1 MILIKFLFLGF
12 STALLFPPFFIF
24 PLGFFIFPYFY
35 SQLLKLNQILSTSLY
50 FFCGIFYGVGFLC
63 ILLIWIK
70 NPFLIN
76 EATKNYAFFSSFL
89 IIFIS
94 FIFGLVFILFKYTR
108 NFSFKIFC
116 IPLFLII
123 TEIFIANFWYGFP
136 WLSFAMII
144 SNNPIGSYFLYLF
157 GTHATGFLLLN
168 LFLIPQFFINREKLF
183 VLIKPFSIIILLIF
197 IIIFSIYL
205 INYQEINKKE
215 FKEIYIELFQ
225 MNNPVLNNDEL
236 STKEEYIEIVNF
248 IKKSEAD
255 LIVLGENNFPFI
267 VNNINQIELDKLLKP
282 NQTLIIGATR
292 NENKKYFN
300 SLLVVEKNNTYFFD
314 KKFLVPFGEFIP
326 FRAYLGFMDFIVGS
340 SDFDI
345 GSKDRFVEIK
355 DQYTFIPV
363 ICYEIIFFWKLL
375 NKTNNF
381 SDLIVNIT
389 NDAWFGDFVG
399 PYQHFYLTKMRAA
412 EFNKPLVRVS
422 NNGITAIFDNKGKI
436 LSSTKLNKRE
446 IINFN
451 LEIGGGV
458 NLIFYHKILNIFLIF
473 IFLTNIYFLLFKKND
488 NTNI

>member
-1 MILIKFLFLGF
+1 M
-12 STALLFPPFFIF
+12 
-24 PLGFFIFPYFY
+24 
-35 SQLLKLNQILSTSLY
+35 
-50 FFCGIFYGVGFLC
+50 
-63 ILLIWIK
+63 IWIK
-70 NPFLIN
+70 NPFLLN
-76 EATKNYAFFSSFL
+76 EATKNYSFFSSFL

-94 FIFGLVFILFKYTR
+94 FIFGLIFILFKYTR
-108 NFSFKIFC
+108 NFSFQIFC

-123 TEIFIANFWYGFP
+123 TEIFIANFSYCFP
-136 WLSFAMII
+136 WISYALII

-168 LFLIPQFFINREKLF
+168 LFLIPQFFIKREKLF

-236 STKEEYIEIVNF
+236 STKEKYIEIVNF

-300 SLLVVEKNNTYFFD
+300 SLLVIEKNNIYYFD
-314 KKFLVPFGEFIP
+314 KKILVPFGEFIP
-326 FRAYLGFMDFIVGS
+326 FRSYLGFMDFIAGS
-340 SDFDI
+340 SDFDV
-345 GSKDRFVEIK
+345 GSKDRFIEIK
-355 DQYTFIPV
+355 DQYTFIPI

-375 NKTNNF
+375 NETNNF

-389 NDAWFGDFVG
+389 NDAWFGNFVG
-399 PYQHFYLTKMRAA
+399 PYQHLYLTKMRAA
-412 EFNKPLVRVS
+412 EFNKPLIRVS
-422 NNGITAIFDNKGKI
+422 NNGITAIFDNNGKI
-436 LSSTKLNKRE
+436 LSSTKLNKKE

-451 LEIGGGV
+451 LEIHGGK
-458 NLIFYHKILNIFLIF
+458 NLIFYHKIFNIFLIF
-473 IFLTNIYFLLFKKND
+473 IFFTNIYFLLFKKND